1 MKDDGVPRAFDLP
14 AAIKRIA
21 ARPAWLDTALERGR
35 GRLAERPSPEAFSLV
50 EHACHLRDLEREGYL
65 VRVRRMI
72 EEDAPTLEGFD
83 GGAVAKSRDYPS
95 QDARRAAQE
104 FAAARRELVGLLS
117 PLTATD
123 LARRATFCGA
133 PVTFADVVGMVV
145 SHDAEHREEIERL
158 LEKGTKPWR

>member
-1 MKDDGVPRAFDLP
+1 MKHDVGPQAFDLP

-21 ARPAWLDTALERGR
+21 AMPAWLDAALERGR

-65 VRVRRMI
+65 VRVRRMMG
-72 EEDAPTLEGFD
+72 EEAPALEGFD
-83 GGAVAKSRDYPS
+83 GDAVARSRDYPS

-104 FAAARRELVGLLS
+104 FATARRELVGLLS
-117 PLTATD
+117 MLTSTD
-123 LARRATFCGA
+123 LGRRATFCGE

-145 SHDAEHREEIERL
+145 SHDAGHREEIERL
-158 LEKGTKPWR
+158 LEKGSKPWK